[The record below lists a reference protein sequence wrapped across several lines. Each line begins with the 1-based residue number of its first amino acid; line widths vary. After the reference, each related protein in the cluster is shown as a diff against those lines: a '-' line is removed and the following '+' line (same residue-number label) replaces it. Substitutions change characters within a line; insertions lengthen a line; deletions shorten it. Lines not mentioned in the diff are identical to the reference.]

1 MFVCSC
7 ARRARTA
14 GHDNSIRRYFTGI
27 YIQYTVQL
35 FYVEGILKQAYNT
48 EVFSSFQGSRD
59 RDKFLKISQFYV
71 NRSRSET
78 ALCKIDCL
86 SLPKYYCTQYYI

>member
-48 EVFSSFQGSRD
+48 EVFSSFQGSRY
-59 RDKFLKISQFYV
+59 RARFFCYFA
-71 NRSRSET
+71 NFET
-78 ALCKIDCL
+78 N
-86 SLPKYYCTQYYI
+86 S